1 MTPTKL
7 LPSLLLGLAATFPA
21 VAQGTAG
28 LQTCRALTDPAARL
42 ACYDALPLPATTP
55 ATTPAAA
62 PARPAATP
70 APTATAPAAAVPPAP
85 AAAAAAAQSNFGLE
99 AKAAQDAP
107 DAIDSS
113 IEGRFEGWEGKS
125 RIKLANGQIWQVT
138 DGSQGVLNLTNP
150 KVRVRRGVFGAFYM
164 DIEGTNRS
172 PKVRR
177 VQ

>member
-7 LPSLLLGLAATFPA
+7 LPSLLLALAMAAPA
-21 VAQGTAG
+21 AAQGTAS
-28 LQTCRALTDPAARL
+28 LQACRALTDPAARL
-42 ACYDALPLPATTP
+42 ACYDALPLPA
-55 ATTPAAA
+55 AA
-62 PARPAATP
+62 PAPAPAAT
-70 APTATAPAAAVPPAP
+70 AAPAAAVPAAP
-85 AAAAAAAQSNFGLE
+85 AAAAATAQSNFGLE

-107 DAIDSS
+107 DAVDST
-113 IEGRFEGWEGKS
+113 IEGRFEGWGSKT
-125 RIKLANGQIWQVT
+125 RIKLANGQVWEVS
-138 DGSQGVLNLTNP
+138 DGSQGVLNLSNP